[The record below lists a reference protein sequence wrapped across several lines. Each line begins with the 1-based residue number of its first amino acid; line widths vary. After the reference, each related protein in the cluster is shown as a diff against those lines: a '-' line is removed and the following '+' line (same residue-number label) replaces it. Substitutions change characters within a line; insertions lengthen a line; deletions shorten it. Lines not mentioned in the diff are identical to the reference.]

1 VRGRK
6 RKSKGDFL
14 KIERA
19 KRKKREKDDVE
30 NGDELHGE
38 EFGGGFA

>member
-14 KIERA
+14 KI
-19 KRKKREKDDVE
+19 KKKKKKKKNDVE
-30 NGDELHGE
+30 NGDEPHGE